1 MVYLQFKAIAD
12 AEQAEQ
18 SAEEDAEDNVSIGG
32 GDRHG
37 SDNNS
42 DEDEDEEEG
51 WQDRSSAQTEQPEG
65 LATTSTVRG
74 EELVVVTDSNAD
86 EESNNKR
93 QRNVWRQSLLMK
105 TDALIEFQ
113 EFYVPITLY
122 TFLYT

>member
-1 MVYLQFKAIAD
+1 MYLQFKAIAD

-51 WQDRSSAQTEQPEG
+51 WQNRSSAQTEQPEG
-65 LATTSTVRG
+65 LATTSTVKG

-86 EESNNKR
+86 KESNNKR
-93 QRNVWRQSLLMK
+93 QRNV
-105 TDALIEFQ
+105 
-113 EFYVPITLY
+113 
-122 TFLYT
+122 